1 MSASFS
7 SCGGSVCAVV
17 DLGGSG
23 VAGGFTRLMNW
34 IIWLQSSRVPPSQ
47 STARAWHSGLYFW
60 GLIYVCL
67 EKRCRNRTR
76 DGSSRLYSCHGNRAV
91 QEGFIVDQVI
101 GTVAVRTRA
110 VSSIEI
116 SPTMQTG
123 TNERLV
129 INHVRARHLP
139 SFCDPPEATITR

>member
-7 SCGGSVCAVV
+7 SRGGSVCAVV

-110 VSSIEI
+110 VSNDANRHERTSRYQSRQ
-116 SPTMQTG
+116 SPASAVLLRPARG
-123 TNERLV
+123 
-129 INHVRARHLP
+129 NHNSLT
-139 SFCDPPEATITR
+139 SMFT